1 MFPGDI
7 ERDQWHETG
16 IIFFGKSYQAEF
28 IIERVTNFESYWS
41 IESQLP
47 EKSKNIHMKNE
58 EVLVI
63 ALILTKSRQLFILF
77 SLSLS
82 YFLDLFLNLDIVWP

>member
-1 MFPGDI
+1 
-7 ERDQWHETG
+7 
-16 IIFFGKSYQAEF
+16 
-28 IIERVTNFESYWS
+28 
-41 IESQLP
+41 
-47 EKSKNIHMKNE
+47 MKNE

-82 YFLDLFLNLDIVWP
+82 YFLDLFLNLDIV